1 MIDAFHPIHPA
12 LDMTVTKAELIRTIV
27 DTVGLTQRSLGAWS
41 AQSIDLAEPFQDGRQ
56 RDRRRLGHH

>member
-27 DTVGLTQRSLGAWS
+27 DTVGLTQREAKEMVDALSG
-41 AQSIDLAEPFQDGRQ
+41 
-56 RDRRRLGHH
+56 